1 MARIWL
7 RVFLSIQKE
16 AVKMRVALAAR
27 GNAVQVAV
35 FFQKFLSMYCV
46 HGGHWFCWGI
56 LL

>member
-27 GNAVQVAV
+27 GNAVQIAV
-35 FFQKFLSMYCV
+35 FFQKFLERKVTQTSLRNR
-46 HGGHWFCWGI
+46 HQET
-56 LL
+56 